1 MRGKWTLLFLHW
13 IWEKVVPES
22 IRNSKPARWVANHR
36 KLTIWVIVIVWINF
50 FPATYEYDII
60 PEGRYSHW
68 HVDHPLYPYTRFL
81 LPLILGAVFLFIPP
95 DPPEKK

>member
-1 MRGKWTLLFLHW
+1 MYRLFFRW
-13 IWEKVVPES
+13 IWEKVVQES

-36 KLTIWVIVIVWINF
+36 KLTTWVIVTVWINF

-68 HVDHPLYPYTRFL
+68 HVDHPLYPYIRFL
-81 LPLILGAVFLFIPP
+81 VPLILGAVFLSIPP

>member
-1 MRGKWTLLFLHW
+1 MYRLFFRW

-22 IRNSKPARWVANHR
+22 IRNSKPVRWVANHR
-36 KLTIWVIVIVWINF
+36 KLTIWVIVTVWINF
-50 FPATYEYDII
+50 FPATYEYDIVHY
-60 PEGRYSHW
+60 RKYSYW
-68 HVDHPLYPYTRFL
+68 YVDDPWYSYARFL

>member
-1 MRGKWTLLFLHW
+1 MRGKWILLFLHW

-36 KLTIWVIVIVWINF
+36 KLTIWVIVTVWINF